1 MTSLQNL
8 TVAQLRQAISIKE
21 KIDELEAGLAA
32 VAGGGVAAVS
42 KPRGRRGMSA
52 AGRAR
57 IAAGQKARWAKVKGA
72 KVEAAPKRGGQRRR
86 QLGRTG
92 CKRSMAVM
100 DLTKLGWNADLNQQ
114 FAPHQAK
121 GLVPARVAVEDK
133 HFFRVWTAEAELLA
147 QVTGNLLHEARG
159 SNSKL
164 PKVGDWVAVK
174 LVANEEKA
182 MIQAILP
189 RRTQLCRKMT
199 GRGGTEH
206 ILATNIDTAF
216 LVTAADASFDAACLE
231 QMLVMAHESGARP
244 VVLLNKIDLCDDLDA
259 RLADATR
266 VAGDALVLAACALTG
281 RGVKKL
287 AQLIKPGDTAV
298 FIGTSGVGKSSLI
311 NRLYGE
317 DIQATVEV
325 RTNDAKGRH
334 TTSWREMIFLPQG
347 GVVIDTPGM
356 REFHLWIASEG
367 SKQTFPE
374 VDALAVGCHFR
385 DCTHT
390 KENRCAVLEAIA
402 AGRLPR
408 ERYASFL
415 KLQLEIRYLREAE
428 KRAAYKARKKSDH
441 GGHRASSQAD

>member
-1 MTSLQNL
+1 
-8 TVAQLRQAISIKE
+8 
-21 KIDELEAGLAA
+21 
-32 VAGGGVAAVS
+32 
-42 KPRGRRGMSA
+42 
-52 AGRAR
+52 
-57 IAAGQKARWAKVKGA
+57 
-72 KVEAAPKRGGQRRR
+72 
-86 QLGRTG
+86 
-92 CKRSMAVM
+92 M

-121 GLVPARVAVEDK
+121 GLAPARVAVEDK
-133 HFFRVWTAEAELLA
+133 HFFRVWTADAELLA
-147 QVTGNLLHEARG
+147 QVTGKCMHEARG
-159 SNSKL
+159 SNAKL
-164 PKVGDWVAVK
+164 PKVGDWAAVK
-174 LVANEEKA
+174 LVPNEEKA
-182 MIQAILP
+182 MIQSILP
-189 RRTQLCRKMT
+189 RRTKLCRTLT
-199 GRGGTEH
+199 GRGRTED
-206 ILATNIDTAF
+206 IIATNIDTAF
-216 LVTAADASFDAACLE
+216 MVTAADASFDAARLE
-231 QMLVMAHESGARP
+231 QMLAMAHESGARP

-356 REFHLWIASEG
+356 REFHIWIASEG
-367 SKQTFPE
+367 SKQAFPE
-374 VDALAVGCHFR
+374 VDALSVRCHFR

-390 KENRCAVLEAIA
+390 KENQCAVRAALA
-402 AGRLPR
+402 AGTLPR
-408 ERYASFL
+408 VRYDSFL

-428 KRAAYKARKKSDH
+428 KRAAWQHRKKSAR
-441 GGHRASSQAD
+441 GALRVFSKRS

>member
-1 MTSLQNL
+1 
-8 TVAQLRQAISIKE
+8 
-21 KIDELEAGLAA
+21 
-32 VAGGGVAAVS
+32 
-42 KPRGRRGMSA
+42 
-52 AGRAR
+52 
-57 IAAGQKARWAKVKGA
+57 
-72 KVEAAPKRGGQRRR
+72 
-86 QLGRTG
+86 
-92 CKRSMAVM
+92 M

-121 GLVPARVAVEDK
+121 GLAPARVAVEDK
-133 HFFRVWTAEAELLA
+133 HFFRVWTADAELLA
-147 QVTGNLLHEARG
+147 QVTGKCMHEARG
-159 SNSKL
+159 SNAKL
-164 PKVGDWVAVK
+164 PKVGDWVAVR
-174 LVANEEKA
+174 LVPNEEKA

-189 RRTQLCRKMT
+189 RRTKLCRTLT
-199 GRGGTEH
+199 GRGSTEH

-216 LVTAADASFDAACLE
+216 MVTAADASFDAARLE

-244 VVLLNKIDLCDDLDA
+244 VVVLNKIDLCGDLDA

-281 RGVKKL
+281 RGVEQL

-356 REFHLWIASEG
+356 REFHIWIAREG
-367 SKQTFPE
+367 SKQAFPE
-374 VDALAVGCHFR
+374 IDALSVRCHFR

-390 KENRCAVLEAIA
+390 KENQCAVRAALA
-402 AGRLPR
+402 AGTLPR
-408 ERYASFL
+408 ERYDSFL
-415 KLQLEIRYLREAE
+415 KLQLEIRYLREVE
-428 KRAAYKARKKSDH
+428 KRAAWQDRKKSDR
-441 GGHRASSQAD
+441 GALRVFGKKE

>member
-1 MTSLQNL
+1 
-8 TVAQLRQAISIKE
+8 
-21 KIDELEAGLAA
+21 
-32 VAGGGVAAVS
+32 
-42 KPRGRRGMSA
+42 
-52 AGRAR
+52 
-57 IAAGQKARWAKVKGA
+57 
-72 KVEAAPKRGGQRRR
+72 
-86 QLGRTG
+86 
-92 CKRSMAVM
+92 M

-133 HFFRVWTAEAELLA
+133 HFFRVWTAEAEVLA
-147 QVTGNLLHEARG
+147 QVTGKCIHEARG

-174 LVANEEKA
+174 LVPNEEKA
-182 MIQAILP
+182 RIQAILP

-199 GRGGTEH
+199 GRGSTEH

-216 LVTAADASFDAACLE
+216 LVTAADAKFDAARLE
-231 QMLVMAHESGARP
+231 QMLAMVHESGTRP
-244 VVLLNKIDLCDDLDA
+244 VVLLNRIDLCDALEA

-287 AQLIKPGDTAV
+287 EQLIKPGDTAV

-325 RTNDAKGRH
+325 RTNDTKGRH
-334 TTSWREMIFLPQG
+334 TTSWREMILLPQG

-356 REFHLWIASEG
+356 REFHIWIASEG
-367 SKQTFPE
+367 SKQAFPE
-374 VDALAVGCHFR
+374 VDELSVGCHFR

-390 KENRCAVLEAIA
+390 KENKCAVLEALA
-402 AGRLPR
+402 AGTLARV
-408 ERYASFL
+408 RYDSFL
-415 KLQLEIRYLREAE
+415 KLQLEIRFLREAE
-428 KRAAYKARKKSDH
+428 KRAAWRDRKRSDRGADRRFSQKA
-441 GGHRASSQAD
+441 

>member
-1 MTSLQNL
+1 
-8 TVAQLRQAISIKE
+8 
-21 KIDELEAGLAA
+21 
-32 VAGGGVAAVS
+32 
-42 KPRGRRGMSA
+42 
-52 AGRAR
+52 
-57 IAAGQKARWAKVKGA
+57 
-72 KVEAAPKRGGQRRR
+72 
-86 QLGRTG
+86 
-92 CKRSMAVM
+92 M

-114 FAPHQAK
+114 FAAHHAK

-133 HFFRVWTAEAELLA
+133 HFFRVWTADAELLA
-147 QVTGNLLHEARG
+147 QVTGKCVHEARG
-159 SNSKL
+159 SNSRL

-199 GRGGTEH
+199 GRGSTEH

-216 LVTAADASFDAACLE
+216 LVTAADASFDAAPLE

-259 RLADATR
+259 RLADAAR

-374 VDALAVGCHFR
+374 VDALSVRCHFR

-390 KENRCAVLEAIA
+390 KENQCAVLEALA
-402 AGRLPR
+402 AGTLPR
-408 ERYASFL
+408 ERYDSFL
-415 KLQLEIRYLREAE
+415 KLQLEIRFLREAE
-428 KRAAYKARKKSDH
+428 KRAAWQDRKKSDR
-441 GGHRASSQAD
+441 GTHRVFSKKD